1 MIRYIFGASF
11 EQFSLSFPD
20 VNKNKGVA
28 VTARAKRNILLISSH
43 YFYLFLGFFQATWGT
58 NFFPTH
64 PLPLKNDTWLASDV
78 LFTNLMHV
86 FCSHSRIALWMAAIA
101 FGSIAVHTE
110 RRTCQATV
118 TRTRFTFQGCHGY
131 QYSNFKLT
139 TLLWLNIFLYSI
151 FYTGDNF
158 LSPTLDSEDDY
169 HSGSRNVS
177 HQQQSF

>member
-1 MIRYIFGASF
+1 M
-11 EQFSLSFPD
+11 
-20 VNKNKGVA
+20 
-28 VTARAKRNILLISSH
+28 TARAKRNILLISSH
-43 YFYLFLGFFQATWGT
+43 YFYLFFVFFQPTWGT
-58 NFFPTH
+58 NFFSTH

-139 TLLWLNIFLYSI
+139 TLLWLNIFCILFSI
-151 FYTGDNF
+151 QVITCLF
-158 LSPTLDSEDDY
+158 LSPTPDSEDDY